1 MSTLREATELRVLI
15 RSAAA
20 GDDAVAEAISRLG
33 PARVAATLV
42 DEMVSRADLGEVGPL
57 PGPVTV
63 RFDLDFDGRTLAH
76 SVSFK
81 EGRVRHGDAGP
92 DAARPVLVELEL
104 VALARAVFGGPMAPH
119 ALCRRIDW
127 GDVDDPR
134 EFMVGVAAAPV
145 VQRLLRGAAGEPAR
159 LDELALVN
167 GSDKWGPHFYTP
179 IYERHFAP
187 LREQELTIVE
197 LGIGG
202 YAHPGSGGGSLRMW
216 KRYFPRALVYGVDMF
231 DKSAAAEQRV
241 FPIQGDLSD
250 PDFVGGLAG
259 RLGPLD
265 IVIDDGSHA
274 CADVILAFHALFPA
288 LRPGGLYVIEDLQTS
303 YWPSYGGNAT
313 NLHDASTSMGFLKQ
327 LLDGLNYEEHDGAGS
342 SRPTRFDS
350 MLVGAHFYH
359 NIAVLEK
366 GRNADGP
373 MPGFVRQRPVTQ
385 VGRADRREVTA

>member
-1 MSTLREATELRVLI
+1 MSTLREPTDLRVLI
-15 RSAAA
+15 RFAAA

-42 DEMVSRADLGEVGPL
+42 DELVSRADLGEVGPL

-63 RFDLDFDGRTLAH
+63 RFDLDFGGRTLAH
-76 SVSFK
+76 SVSFE
-81 EGRVRHGDAGP
+81 EGRVRYGHACPEGI
-92 DAARPVLVELEL
+92 RPVLVELDL
-104 VALARAVFGGPMAPH
+104 VALARAVFGGSLAPH

-134 EFMVGVAAAPV
+134 EFAVGVAAAPV

-159 LDELALVN
+159 LDELALAN

-202 YAHPGSGGGSLRMW
+202 YAIPGSGGGSLRMW
-216 KRYFPRALVYGVDMF
+216 KRHFPRALVYGVDMF

-250 PDFVGGLAG
+250 PDFVGSLPE

-274 CADVILAFHALFPA
+274 CADVILAFNALFPA

-327 LLDGLNYEEHDGAGS
+327 LLDGLNHEEHDAAGS
-342 SRPTRFDS
+342 SRPTRFDTT
-350 MLVGAHFYH
+350 LVGAHFYH
-359 NIAVLEK
+359 NVAVLEK

-373 MPGFVRQRPVTQ
+373 MPRFVRQRPVIR
-385 VGRADRREVTA
+385 VDRREVPA

>member
-1 MSTLREATELRVLI
+1 MSTLREPTDLRVLI

-42 DEMVSRADLGEVGPL
+42 DELISRADLGEVGPL

-76 SVSFK
+76 SVSFE
-81 EGRVRHGDAGP
+81 EGRVRHGHSCP
-92 DAARPVLVELEL
+92 DGARPVLVELEL
-104 VALARAVFGGPMAPH
+104 VALTRAVFGGPLATH

-159 LDELALVN
+159 LDELALAN

-202 YAHPGSGGGSLRMW
+202 YAIPGSGGGSLRMW
-216 KRYFPRALVYGVDMF
+216 KRHFPRALIYGVDVF

-250 PDFVGGLAG
+250 PNFVGSLAE

-274 CADVILAFHALFPA
+274 CADVILAFNALFPA
-288 LRPGGLYVIEDLQTS
+288 LSPGGLYVIEDLQTS

-327 LLDGLNYEEHDGAGS
+327 LLDGLNHEEHDAAAS
-342 SRPTRFDS
+342 SRPTRFDTT
-350 MLVGAHFYH
+350 LVGAHFYH
-359 NIAVLEK
+359 NVAVLEK

-373 MPGFVRQRPVTQ
+373 MPRFVRQRPVIR
-385 VGRADRREVTA
+385 VDRREVPA